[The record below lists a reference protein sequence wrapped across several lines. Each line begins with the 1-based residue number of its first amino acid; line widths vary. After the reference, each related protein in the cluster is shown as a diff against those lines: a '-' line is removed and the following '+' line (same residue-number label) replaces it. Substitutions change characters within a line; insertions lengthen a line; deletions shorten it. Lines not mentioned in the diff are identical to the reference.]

1 MVRAGGIGHDEGLLE
16 RRECGAELLRHSGEC
31 STSGDPLVDGVST
44 LAGAVGAAGGAG
56 DDALGAAG
64 VLVGLED
71 KAPLGGPLC
80 HPTHVSI
87 LIIPGEARM
96 GSNCRREEE
105 WGGGR
110 PI

>member
-1 MVRAGGIGHDEGLLE
+1 VVRAGGIGHDEGLLE

-31 STSGDPLVDGVST
+31 STSVDPLVDGV
-44 LAGAVGAAGGAG
+44 AGAVGAGGAG
-56 DDALGAAG
+56 DDTLGAAG

-80 HPTHVSI
+80 RPTHVSI
-87 LIIPGEARM
+87 LLLLVPGEARM
-96 GSNCRREEE
+96 GRREEE
-105 WGGGR
+105 WGGDR